1 MAISDKVK
9 VGMTEYVVPA
19 TILVEFAAI
28 AALAWRLGGWVWSV
42 AAMAMVAVLLL
53 FALAFCKAAKAADPD
68 GADDWV
74 GRVMWMKSKGGHMA
88 RNPRPIDG
96 GLAIM
101 VAAAAPMGA
110 IVSLALGCYIGLS
123 APEVLAVAFLFTALL
138 TIYAVTVRA
147 LCLEYRKSGLA
158 D

>member
-42 AAMAMVAVLLL
+42 AAMVAVLLL

-68 GADDWV
+68 GADDWW
-74 GRVMWMKSKGGHMA
+74 G
-88 RNPRPIDG
+88 
-96 GLAIM
+96 
-101 VAAAAPMGA
+101 
-110 IVSLALGCYIGLS
+110 
-123 APEVLAVAFLFTALL
+123 E
-138 TIYAVTVRA
+138 
-147 LCLEYRKSGLA
+147 
-158 D
+158 

>member
-9 VGMTEYVVPA
+9 VGMAKYVVPA

-42 AAMAMVAVLLL
+42 
-53 FALAFCKAAKAADPD
+53 
-68 GADDWV
+68 
-74 GRVMWMKSKGGHMA
+74 
-88 RNPRPIDG
+88 
-96 GLAIM
+96 
-101 VAAAAPMGA
+101 APMGA

>member
-1 MAISDKVK
+1 
-9 VGMTEYVVPA
+9 
-19 TILVEFAAI
+19 
-28 AALAWRLGGWVWSV
+28 
-42 AAMAMVAVLLL
+42 
-53 FALAFCKAAKAADPD
+53 
-68 GADDWV
+68 
-74 GRVMWMKSKGGHMA
+74 MWMKSKGGHMA

-123 APEVLAVAFLFTALL
+123 APEVLAVVFLFTALF

-147 LCLEYRKSGLA
+147 LCREYRKRGLA

>member
-9 VGMTEYVVPA
+9 VGMAEYVVPA

-53 FALAFCKAAKAADPD
+53 FA
-68 GADDWV
+68 
-74 GRVMWMKSKGGHMA
+74 
-88 RNPRPIDG
+88 
-96 GLAIM
+96 
-101 VAAAAPMGA
+101 
-110 IVSLALGCYIGLS
+110 LALGCYIGLS

>member
-42 AAMAMVAVLLL
+42 AAMAMVVVLLL

-68 GADDWV
+68 GADDWW
-74 GRVMWMKSKGGHMA
+74 G
-88 RNPRPIDG
+88 
-96 GLAIM
+96 
-101 VAAAAPMGA
+101 
-110 IVSLALGCYIGLS
+110 
-123 APEVLAVAFLFTALL
+123 E
-138 TIYAVTVRA
+138 
-147 LCLEYRKSGLA
+147 
-158 D
+158 